1 MEEVSPAVA
10 LLSQKPIWNSQGS
23 WESCWVK
30 ATATSNTQLK
40 IPTASIRFRRL
51 RVLFLVE
58 DDVSVIPRILQSPT
72 NSLIHGR
79 FNPQSTAHFFGVF
92 NSPGGSQFPVLR
104 DTSSF
109 HLDYLVF
116 GTNSFCAFAL
126 NLAVFLLVGKTSAGV
141 AGVAGVAKDWLLI
154 AFSWSVIKD
163 TVTPINL
170 FGYGIAFLGVAYYN
184 HAKLRALKAK
194 EAQKSAQQSDEESG
208 RLLEEKEGGRKNEP
222 DN

>member
-40 IPTASIRFRRL
+40 IPTASIRFL
-51 RVLFLVE
+51 E

-92 NSPGGSQFPVLR
+92 NSPGGSQ
-104 DTSSF
+104 
-109 HLDYLVF
+109 
-116 GTNSFCAFAL
+116 
-126 NLAVFLLVGKTSAGV
+126 
-141 AGVAGVAKDWLLI
+141 
-154 AFSWSVIKD
+154 
-163 TVTPINL
+163 
-170 FGYGIAFLGVAYYN
+170 
-184 HAKLRALKAK
+184 
-194 EAQKSAQQSDEESG
+194 DELMQ
-208 RLLEEKEGGRKNEP
+208 REEKLGISTLRRVLTLGSMSRDQKLIHGL
-222 DN
+222 

>member
-58 DDVSVIPRILQSPT
+58 DDVSDIPRILQSPT

-92 NSPGGSQFPVLR
+92 NSPGGSQ
-104 DTSSF
+104 
-109 HLDYLVF
+109 
-116 GTNSFCAFAL
+116 
-126 NLAVFLLVGKTSAGV
+126 
-141 AGVAGVAKDWLLI
+141 
-154 AFSWSVIKD
+154 
-163 TVTPINL
+163 
-170 FGYGIAFLGVAYYN
+170 
-184 HAKLRALKAK
+184 
-194 EAQKSAQQSDEESG
+194 DELMQ
-208 RLLEEKEGGRKNEP
+208 REEKLGIRKRARQVRKRLRKKATNTSHQGMFLMEYFFKTI
-222 DN
+222 